1 MEKQKI
7 RAHKKYKYLYAC
19 LLILGLACRVV
30 LITPFYASAGGFAV
44 YTHGARELA
53 RGNSVVASPEGPTS
67 SYFNPATLP
76 ELKGNQVETGV
87 VLIAPSKEFTGSTSG
102 LTTESESNLSTPFT
116 LFSAW
121 HINDRFTAGLGINN
135 PFGLGNEWPSNWEG
149 RYLSTEGEMQS
160 FLVNP
165 SMAWRVTDRFTI
177 AAGVDF
183 LTADITLENKFP
195 LGLTD
200 GNREFDADGDA
211 WGFNLGLLYKITE
224 RISFGI
230 SYRSAFDLEVKG
242 DIEFTPQVPPILNNT
257 TGHGELNLPA
267 QAFAGLAF
275 QVTDSFVF
283 ELGCRWE
290 EWSRYRDLTLFFD
303 TPVAGITMQS
313 VPKNWGDNY
322 AFNAGGKFTMGEG
335 LDLLF
340 GYLYDGTPVPD
351 DTFEPSVSDAEKH
364 LLSLG
369 ISKCFGDFTGSL
381 TYAYQHYKER
391 DKNNTIA
398 TANGSYSQQTHMAA
412 ISLAYSF

>member
-1 MEKQKI
+1 VEKQK
-7 RAHKKYKYLYAC
+7 RAHNKYKHLYTC
-19 LLILGLACRVV
+19 LLTLALAGWAV

-67 SYFNPATLP
+67 SFFNPATLS

-87 VLIAPSKEFTGSTSG
+87 VLIAPSKEFTSSTSG
-102 LTTESESNLSTPFT
+102 LTTESESNLGTPFT

-135 PFGLGNEWPSNWEG
+135 PFGLGNEWPSAWEG

-165 SMAWRVTDRFTI
+165 SMAWRVTDRFTM

-183 LTADITLENKFP
+183 LTADIRLENKFP
-195 LGLTD
+195 LGPID
-200 GNREFDADGDA
+200 GNRKFEADGDA
-211 WGFNLGLLYKITE
+211 WGFNLGLLYKITN
-224 RISFGI
+224 RISFGL
-230 SYRSAFDLEVKG
+230 SYRSGFDLEVEG

-257 TGHGELNLPA
+257 TGHGEINLPA

-283 ELGCRWE
+283 EIGCRWE
-290 EWSRYRDLTLFFD
+290 EWSCYEDLTLFFD
-303 TPVAGITMQS
+303 TPVAGKTMS
-313 VPKNWGDNY
+313 VVAKNWGDNY
-322 AFNAGGKFTMGEG
+322 AFNAGGKYRIDEG

-340 GYLYDGTPVPD
+340 GYLYDGSPVND
-351 DTFEPSVSDAEKH
+351 ETFEPSISDAQKH

-369 ISKCFGDFTGSL
+369 VSKSFKNLTGSL
-381 TYAYQHYKER
+381 TYAYQRYKGR
-391 DKNNTIA
+391 DKNNAIA
-398 TANGSYSQQTHMAA
+398 TSNGSYSQQTHMAA
-412 ISLAYSF
+412 ISLAYTF